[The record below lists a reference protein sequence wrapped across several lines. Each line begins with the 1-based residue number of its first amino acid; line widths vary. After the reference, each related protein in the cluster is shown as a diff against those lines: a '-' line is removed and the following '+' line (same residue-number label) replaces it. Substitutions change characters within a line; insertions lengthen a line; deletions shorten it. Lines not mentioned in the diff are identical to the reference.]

1 MLCSAIP
8 GALSKARKGDNSC
21 LVLEGVGCR
30 GMVTNN
36 PAQRLLKGGVKNFRD
51 LNGGINNGKMYL
63 LVLEA
68 SQV

>member
-1 MLCSAIP
+1 MLCSAIL

-21 LVLEGVGCR
+21 LALEGVCCR
-30 GMVTNN
+30 GMAANN
-36 PAQRLLKGGVKNFRD
+36 SARGFLKGGVKNFRE
-51 LNGGINNGKMYL
+51 LNGGINNGKMHL